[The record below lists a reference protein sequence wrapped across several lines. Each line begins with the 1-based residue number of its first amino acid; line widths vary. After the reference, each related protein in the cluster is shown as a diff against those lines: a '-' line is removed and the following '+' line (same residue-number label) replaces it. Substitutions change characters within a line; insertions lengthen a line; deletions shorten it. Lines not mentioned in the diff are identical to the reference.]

1 MVVEPTMEPKEQVT
15 KAPTIDLAVE
25 SKAQATK
32 EQVGLHV
39 ASPRSSNSHLAK
51 QQATKDFIKRA
62 KRAKG
67 SAVVELARIMRS
79 PKGFIIPVI
88 EVTP

>member
-1 MVVEPTMEPKEQVT
+1 MEPKEQIT
-15 KAPTIDLAVE
+15 KVPIIELAVE
-25 SKAQATK
+25 SKAQATEATK
-32 EQVGLHV
+32 EQVALHV
-39 ASPRSSNSHLAK
+39 ASPRFSNSHLAK
-51 QQATKDFIKRA
+51 QQVTKDSIRRA